1 MKEILYDLPKEC
13 LEEDIFGWSPI
24 VNRISDI
31 IKFQSKVDHSCF
43 TIGVYGKW
51 GEGKTSLMNMVCEN
65 LKNEKGIKIIHF
77 NPWLFKDQESLLLDY
92 FKTLQSGI
100 TNKKVVEKIKK
111 YGPLVSI
118 GISGV
123 LNLAL
128 PGTGSLLKGSLDQVI
143 DAVSE
148 IKNDLASLKKEVN
161 DSIILSKQHYLI
173 IIDDVDRLDKDELHT
188 LFKLVRQNA
197 DFVNTTY
204 MIAMDAELVAKSI
217 GCRFESGD
225 EKSGKNFL
233 EKIIQVP
240 FFVPKVQRGHL
251 NKMLN
256 TLLLPKIE
264 ILLSES
270 GKRTT
275 KIDEI
280 KESLNLYVSP
290 LFNSAREIIVYIN
303 SLTIILPLVY
313 KDVNISDL
321 CLLEA
326 LKLFHPKGYN
336 IIRQNKLIITDS
348 IEPSFKDISE
358 SPEIRQHK
366 RNDFIEKLF
375 ENIESDK
382 TLYLKEIIERLLGPF
397 ISPSYHN
404 NVHTLNE
411 KSICSSYYFNN
422 YFQYTHPD
430 DIISDDETD
439 RLIEDLG
446 SASQEELIER
456 FEFYYKTYGIDELK
470 RVVYMIL
477 PMKNTYNINNDTVGL
492 ICVALARL
500 SINKTRR
507 FYTEPESGFHIEF
520 NICDILNSYVVNR
533 NENKLDGSITHDY
546 EKQIEIIENI
556 FLIEEILPFHLF
568 LATHLYEKCN
578 VCYSEREK
586 IDKMFF
592 KLIQQN
598 IENNGI
604 ESMFTL
610 GQTPTTVLFGIWK
623 MMDSDNYTEQVNDYI
638 NNENFDVVRFVS
650 KMIYNTDDKSY
661 EKFCELFDADKIFEK
676 LNKIDPKI
684 ILENQYSIGYF
695 MRLHKINTNQYS
707 KSES

>member
-1 MKEILYDLPKEC
+1 MKEIIYDLPKES
-13 LEEDIFGWSPI
+13 LEEDLFGWAPI

-240 FFVPKVQRGHL
+240 FFVPKVQQGHL

-382 TLYLKEIIERLLGPF
+382 TLYLKEIIKRLLGPF

-470 RVVYMIL
+470 RVVYLIL
-477 PMKNTYNINNDTVGL
+477 HMKNSYNINNDTVGL

-533 NENKLDGSITHDY
+533 DENKLDGSITHDY
-546 EKQIEIIENI
+546 EKQVEIIENI

-586 IDKMFF
+586 IDKIFF

-623 MMDSDNYTEQVNDYI
+623 EVDSDDFNLQVNSFMMSD
-638 NNENFDVVRFVS
+638 EFDVVNFVN
-650 KMIYNTDDKSY
+650 KMIYNSDEKY
-661 EKFCELFDADKIFEK
+661 YNKFCELFDADIIYSK
-676 LNKIDPKI
+676 LKEIDPEI
-684 ILENQYSIGYF
+684 IRENQSSLGYF
-695 MRLHKINTNQYS
+695 IRMHRNNSEENTSN
-707 KSES
+707 

>member
-1 MKEILYDLPKEC
+1 MKEIIYDLPKES
-13 LEEDIFGWSPI
+13 LEEDLFGWAPI

-240 FFVPKVQRGHL
+240 FFVPKVQQGHL

-470 RVVYMIL
+470 RVVYLIL
-477 PMKNTYNINNDTVGL
+477 HMKNAYNINNDTVGL

-586 IDKMFF
+586 IDKIFL

>member
-1 MKEILYDLPKEC
+1 MKEIIYDLPKES
-13 LEEDIFGWSPI
+13 LEDDLFGWAPI

-188 LFKLVRQNA
+188 LFKLIRQNA

-204 MIAMDAELVAKSI
+204 MIGMDAELVAKSI

-280 KESLNLYVSP
+280 KESLNRYVSP
-290 LFNSAREIIVYIN
+290 IFNSAREIIVYIN
-303 SLTIILPLVY
+303 SLTLILPLVY

-348 IEPSFKDISE
+348 IEPSFKDIGE

-470 RVVYMIL
+470 RVVYLIL
-477 PMKNTYNINNDTVGL
+477 HMKNSYNINNDTVGL

-533 NENKLDGSITHDY
+533 DENKLDGSITHDY
-546 EKQIEIIENI
+546 EKQVGIIENI

-586 IDKMFF
+586 IDKIFFDLIKRYIEKYKIDSMF
-592 KLIQQN
+592 KLD
-598 IENNGI
+598 
-604 ESMFTL
+604 
-610 GQTPTTVLFGIWK
+610 QTPITVLFGIWK
-623 MMDSDNYTEQVNDYI
+623 EVDSDDFNLQVNSFMMSD
-638 NNENFDVVRFVS
+638 EFDVVNFVN
-650 KMIYNTDDKSY
+650 KMIYNSDEKY
-661 EKFCELFDADKIFEK
+661 YNKFCELFDADIIYSK
-676 LNKIDPKI
+676 LKEIDPEI
-684 ILENQYSIGYF
+684 IRENQSSLGYF
-695 MRLHKINTNQYS
+695 IRMHRNNSEENTSN
-707 KSES
+707 

>member
-1 MKEILYDLPKEC
+1 MKEIIYDLPKES
-13 LEEDIFGWSPI
+13 LEEDLFGWAPI

-188 LFKLVRQNA
+188 LFKLVRLNA

-336 IIRQNKLIITDS
+336 IIRHNKLIITDS

-470 RVVYMIL
+470 RVVFLIL
-477 PMKNTYNINNDTVGL
+477 HMKNSYNINNDTVGL

-533 NENKLDGSITHDY
+533 DENKLDGSITHDY
-546 EKQIEIIENI
+546 EKQVEIIENI

-586 IDKMFF
+586 VDKIFF

-623 MMDSDNYTEQVNDYI
+623 KMGSENYAVKVNDYI
-638 NNENFDVVRFVS
+638 NNEKFDVVNFVN
-650 KMIYNTDDKSY
+650 KMIYNSDEKY
-661 EKFCELFDADKIFEK
+661 YNKFCELFDADIIYSK
-676 LNKIDPKI
+676 LKEIDPEI
-684 ILENQYSIGYF
+684 IRENQSSLGYF
-695 MRLHKINTNQYS
+695 IRMHRNNSEENTSN
-707 KSES
+707 

>member
-1 MKEILYDLPKEC
+1 MKEIIYDLPKES
-13 LEEDIFGWSPI
+13 LEEDLFGWAPI

-204 MIAMDAELVAKSI
+204 MIAMDDELVAKSI

-336 IIRQNKLIITDS
+336 IIRHNKLIITDS

-470 RVVYMIL
+470 RVVFLIL
-477 PMKNTYNINNDTVGL
+477 HMKNSYNINNDTVGL

-533 NENKLDGSITHDY
+533 DENKLDGSITHDY
-546 EKQIEIIENI
+546 EKQVEIIENI

-568 LATHLYEKCN
+568 LATHLYEKCS
-578 VCYSEREK
+578 VCYAEREK
-586 IDKMFF
+586 IDKIFFDLIKRYIEKYKIDSMF
-592 KLIQQN
+592 KLD
-598 IENNGI
+598 
-604 ESMFTL
+604 
-610 GQTPTTVLFGIWK
+610 QTPITVLFGIWK
-623 MMDSDNYTEQVNDYI
+623 EVDSDDFNLQVNSFMMSD
-638 NNENFDVVRFVS
+638 EFDVVNFVN
-650 KMIYNTDDKSY
+650 KMIYNSDEKY
-661 EKFCELFDADKIFEK
+661 YNKFCELFDADIIYSK
-676 LNKIDPKI
+676 LKEIDPEI
-684 ILENQYSIGYF
+684 IRENQSSLGYF
-695 MRLHKINTNQYS
+695 IRMHRNNSEENTSN
-707 KSES
+707 

>member
-1 MKEILYDLPKEC
+1 MKEIIYDLPKES
-13 LEEDIFGWSPI
+13 LEEDLFGWAPI
-24 VNRISDI
+24 VNRIADI
-31 IKFQSKVDHSCF
+31 IRFQSKVDHSCF

-233 EKIIQVP
+233 EKIIKVP

-336 IIRQNKLIITDS
+336 IIRQNKLIITDF

-470 RVVYMIL
+470 RVVYLIL
-477 PMKNTYNINNDTVGL
+477 HMKNSYNINNDTVGL

-533 NENKLDGSITHDY
+533 DENKLDGSITHDY

-586 IDKMFF
+586 VDKIFF

-623 MMDSDNYTEQVNDYI
+623 KMDSENYAVKVNDYI
-638 NNENFDVVRFVS
+638 NNEKFDVVHFVS
-650 KMIYNTDDKSY
+650 KMIYNSDDKY
-661 EKFCELFDADKIFEK
+661 YKIFCELFDADIIFDK
-676 LNKIDPKI
+676 LKEVVPNDITD
-684 ILENQYSIGYF
+684 YHHTIGYF
-695 MRLHKINTNQYS
+695 MRMHRK
-707 KSES
+707 

>member
-1 MKEILYDLPKEC
+1 M
-13 LEEDIFGWSPI
+13 
-24 VNRISDI
+24 
-31 IKFQSKVDHSCF
+31 
-43 TIGVYGKW
+43 
-51 GEGKTSLMNMVCEN
+51 
-65 LKNEKGIKIIHF
+65 
-77 NPWLFKDQESLLLDY
+77 
-92 FKTLQSGI
+92 
-100 TNKKVVEKIKK
+100 
-111 YGPLVSI
+111 
-118 GISGV
+118 
-123 LNLAL
+123 
-128 PGTGSLLKGSLDQVI
+128 
-143 DAVSE
+143 
-148 IKNDLASLKKEVN
+148 ASLKKEVN

-204 MIAMDAELVAKSI
+204 MIAMDDELVAKSI

-336 IIRQNKLIITDS
+336 IIRHNKLIITDS

-470 RVVYMIL
+470 RVVFLIL
-477 PMKNTYNINNDTVGL
+477 HMKNSYNINNDTVGL

-533 NENKLDGSITHDY
+533 DENKLDGSITHDY
-546 EKQIEIIENI
+546 EKQVEIIENI

-586 IDKMFF
+586 VDKIFF

-623 MMDSDNYTEQVNDYI
+623 EVDSDDFNLQVNSFMMSD
-638 NNENFDVVRFVS
+638 EFDVVNFVN
-650 KMIYNTDDKSY
+650 KMIYNSDEKY
-661 EKFCELFDADKIFEK
+661 YNKFCELFDADIIYSK
-676 LNKIDPKI
+676 LKEIDPEI
-684 ILENQYSIGYF
+684 IRENQSSLGYF
-695 MRLHKINTNQYS
+695 IRMHRNNSEENTSN
-707 KSES
+707 